1 MFCKRKD
8 IPVYDRCWNVVEGAV
23 EVGHL
28 HAGNIDVLGGNAH
41 MARRIEAKRANC
53 LGSGDDHAASAAGRL
68 VEFDKIVLG
77 SGALEAGAIYGKH
90 RHQSTDLLG
99 REELD
104 RKSTRLNSSH

>member
-1 MFCKRKD
+1 
-8 IPVYDRCWNVVEGAV
+8 
-23 EVGHL
+23 
-28 HAGNIDVLGGNAH
+28 

-77 SGALEAGAIYGKH
+77 SGAPEAGAIYGKH
-90 RHQSTDLLG
+90 RHQSTDLIG
-99 REELD
+99 REELAHILCANFEAHVELTHQVSIILLSELHED